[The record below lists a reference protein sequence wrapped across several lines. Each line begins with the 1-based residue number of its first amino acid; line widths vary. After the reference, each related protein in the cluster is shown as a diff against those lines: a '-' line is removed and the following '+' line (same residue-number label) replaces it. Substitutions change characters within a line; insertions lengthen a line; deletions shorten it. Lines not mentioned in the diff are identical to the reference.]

1 MRIFTPLILC
11 TIVAGLVLNSS
22 EAASTP
28 SQAMVGAAPFRITL
42 RPQPGVAMS
51 LRLHLV
57 SDLAHLHRA
66 IGRDL
71 RSYPAH
77 LSIQVYASHRSFARA
92 LWRTQ
97 RTRPQ
102 NTLDD
107 TSSIVHDTLLLGPAP
122 SAYLWHNLAHVYT
135 EWIID
140 RTVGNR
146 SDTLPSDPWLYDGLA
161 EYEAYR
167 QPPHGLRCS
176 ARSTPPF
183 DVTRIRTAQQW
194 LAVRAGPQ
202 GSLEYCLAYL
212 SARSLVQRA
221 GWSRVVTILH
231 RSGDCQRAA
240 ERFRYMAVERVDR

>member
-1 MRIFTPLILC
+1 MWTFTLLILS
-11 TIVAGLVLNSS
+11 IIMAGLVLNSS
-22 EAASTP
+22 GPASML

-42 RPQPGVAMS
+42 HSEQRVART

-57 SDLAHLHRA
+57 SDLGRLHQA

-71 RSYPAH
+71 RSYPGR
-77 LSIQVYASHRSFARA
+77 LTVQVYATHSSFARA

-102 NTLDD
+102 NELDD

-146 SDTLPSDPWLYDGLA
+146 SDILPSDPWLYDGLA

-167 QPPHGLRCS
+167 QAPRGLWCS
-176 ARSTPPF
+176 AGSTPPF
-183 DVTRIRTAQQW
+183 DVTRIRAAHQW
-194 LAVRAGPQ
+194 LAVRAGPLS
-202 GSLEYCLAYL
+202 SLEYCLAYL
-212 SARSLVQRA
+212 SARSLVQRV

-231 RSGDCQRAA
+231 RSGEWRRVA
-240 ERFRYMAVERVDR
+240 ERLRHIVDG